1 MAPKKKTNI
10 KIIDIIQQNDI
21 KEEIKQEPTTEI
33 IEEPKEEIKQEPT
46 TEIIEEPKEEIKQ
59 EPTTEIIEEIKEDK
73 PKEEIKEDIPTEII
87 EEPKEDKPT
96 EIIEEIKEDKP
107 KKENKREIAKNA
119 MLMAGNR
126 RDRNDC
132 ILIDDKRC
140 KCPMEKPPV
149 IEVEKQ
155 IINNNNTVV
164 EKQPIYNKEVII
176 REIHKQPITE
186 ELINKHIS
194 QRKQSLLDKKKAYI
208 DKLFDWD

>member
-73 PKEEIKEDIPTEII
+73 PK
-87 EEPKEDKPT
+87 
-96 EIIEEIKEDKP
+96 
-107 KKENKREIAKNA
+107 KENKREIAKNA

-140 KCPMEKPPV
+140 KCPKCNKIISIKCYELSHKCPMEKPPV